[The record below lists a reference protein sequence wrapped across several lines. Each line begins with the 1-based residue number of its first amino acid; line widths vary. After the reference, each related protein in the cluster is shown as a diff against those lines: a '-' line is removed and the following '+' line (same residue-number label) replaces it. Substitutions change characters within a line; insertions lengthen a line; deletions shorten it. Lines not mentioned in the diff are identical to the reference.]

1 MDNKEMLKKIRS
13 LNELLEDYLDRVAM
27 DEAEEEE
34 KPCKGKKEDK

>member
-1 MDNKEMLKKIRS
+1 MDKKEMLKKIRS

-34 KPCKGKKEDK
+34 KPCKGDKEDK